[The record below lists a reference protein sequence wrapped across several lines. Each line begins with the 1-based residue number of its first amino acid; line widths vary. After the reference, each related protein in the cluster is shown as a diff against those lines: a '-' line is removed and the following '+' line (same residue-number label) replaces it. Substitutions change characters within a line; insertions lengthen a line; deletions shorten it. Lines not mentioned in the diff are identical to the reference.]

1 MSKNKKK
8 YSMFTT
14 TYWREV
20 ELSNRGASSA
30 LEGLYDSGS
39 LPVSQGVEIIVFAY
53 EDKITFETTNPNFK
67 KTFNLDYSKITS
79 IEKTV
84 KNNIESTPLNPI
96 SRSALSQD
104 KYCVINYKS
113 DNEKKFIKFL
123 YSTGVSSLLRVRN
136 KGYCKICDFFD
147 FVSSKIQNG
156 NETEITDL

>member
-1 MSKNKKK
+1 MSKKIRRTILLNK
-8 YSMFTT
+8 
-14 TYWREV
+14 
-20 ELSNRGASSA
+20 GASSA

-53 EDKITFETTNPNFK
+53 EDKIIFETTNPNLK

-104 KYCVINYKS
+104 KYCVINYIS
-113 DNEKKFIKFL
+113 DNKKKFIKFL
-123 YSTGVSSLLRVRN
+123 YLTGVSSLLRVHN
-136 KGYCKICDFFD
+136 IDFCKVCDFFD